1 MKPDFAT
8 FDFSPEILDLAKE
21 ITLKDLLDA
30 PFSQAWIVSA
40 ISNASH
46 FATDEYPI
54 EKPDDKLLFSL
65 FTIVRMMPRAD
76 RQKLYL
82 QTTYLL
88 KKNRLERDAQDA
100 RNKRHEP

>member
-8 FDFSPEILDLAKE
+8 FDFSPEILELAKD
-21 ITLKDLLDA
+21 ITLKDLIDA
-30 PFSQAWIVSA
+30 PFSQAWITSA
-40 ISNASH
+40 ISNAQH
-46 FATDEYPI
+46 FATEYEI

-65 FTIVRMMPRAD
+65 FTIVRMMPRAS